1 MWIFPVFN
9 KIFTANILYWEC
21 RRRKGAL
28 TPPPM
33 HRAFPTGGLGGVAPP
48 PSENCLSPPPR
59 KTPPTKF
66 LFPPPTKQ
74 QFSSYNP
81 IKTAFLAVFIVPAPF
96 LF

>member
-1 MWIFPVFN
+1 MRIFPVFN

-28 TPPPM
+28 TPPPC
-33 HRAFPTGGLGGVAPP
+33 TGLSLLGGWG
-48 PSENCLSPPPR
+48 ESPLHHPKIAYPLHLE
-59 KTPPTKF
+59 KPLQPNF
-66 LFPPPTKQ
+66 YSPPPTKQ